1 VDSALSSSVPGPA
14 AGRGIYLRNP
24 DQQLVKVIVSG
35 PFGVGKTTII
45 RTLSEIPPLKTEE
58 LMTATGAV
66 VDHLEGVRD
75 KTTTTVGLDYGRL
88 SLGDD
93 LALCL
98 FGTPGQQRF
107 HALWQDITRG
117 ALGALVLA
125 DTRRVEASYEVMGL
139 IEEQG
144 IEYAVALNVFPDSP
158 MYPEDELRLALDLA
172 PRTPLVTCD
181 ALDHATSLAA
191 LLSLAEHLLTLP
203 QTPSPGPTGAWE
215 VPPSF
220 RGGAPISLEQT

>member
-1 VDSALSSSVPGPA
+1 VDSAPSSS
-14 AGRGIYLRNP
+14 AGGSRGIYLRNP

-58 LMTATGAV
+58 VMTATGAV
-66 VDHLEGVRD
+66 VDHLDGVRD

-98 FGTPGQQRF
+98 FGTPGQKRF
-107 HALWQDITRG
+107 HALWEDITRG
-117 ALGALVLA
+117 ALGALILA
-125 DTRRVEASYEVMGL
+125 DTRRIEDSYEVMGL

-144 IEYAVALNVFPDSP
+144 IDYAVALNLFPDSP
-158 MYPEDELRLALDLA
+158 HYSDEELRKALDLA
-172 PRTPLVTCD
+172 PETPLVACD
-181 ALDHATSLAA
+181 ARDRSTSLAA
-191 LLSLAEHLLTLP
+191 LLALAEHLLAFP
-203 QTPSPGPTGAWE
+203 R
-215 VPPSF
+215 PPS
-220 RGGAPISLEQT
+220 GGDAALALEQS

>member
-1 VDSALSSSVPGPA
+1 VDFVPSSSARDGGDGTDNDGGPP
-14 AGRGIYLRNP
+14 RGIYLRNP

-58 LMTATGAV
+58 VMTATGAV
-66 VDHLEGVRD
+66 IDHLDGVRD

-98 FGTPGQQRF
+98 FGTPGQRRF
-107 HALWQDITRG
+107 HALWQDLTRG
-117 ALGALVLA
+117 ALGALILA
-125 DTRRVEASYEVMGL
+125 DTRRIQDSYEVMGL

-158 MYPEDELRLALDLA
+158 RHSLDELRQALDLA
-172 PRTPLVTCD
+172 PHTPLIACD
-181 ALDHATSLAA
+181 ARDRPTSLAA
-191 LLSLAEHLLTLP
+191 LLALAEHLLTLP
-203 QTPSPGPTGAWE
+203 QLRL
-215 VPPSF
+215 
-220 RGGAPISLEQT
+220 RGSTHRQEQT

>member
-1 VDSALSSSVPGPA
+1 MDSARSS
-14 AGRGIYLRNP
+14 RGIYLRNP

-58 LMTATGAV
+58 VMTATGSL
-66 VDHLEGVRD
+66 VDHLHGVRD
-75 KTTTTVGLDYGRL
+75 KTTTTVGLDYGRI

-98 FGTPGQQRF
+98 FGTPGQKRF
-107 HALWQDITRG
+107 HALWEDLTHG

-125 DTRRVEASYEVMGL
+125 DTRRIGDSFEVMGM

-144 IEYAVALNVFPDSP
+144 IRYAVALNDFPDSP
-158 MYPEDELRLALDLA
+158 DYPEEDLRQALDLA
-172 PRTPLVTCD
+172 PETPLVTCD
-181 ALDHATSLAA
+181 ARDRGTSLNA
-191 LLSLAEHLLTLP
+191 LLALAEHVMKLP
-203 QTPSPGPTGAWE
+203 A
-215 VPPSF
+215 
-220 RGGAPISLEQT
+220 LEQS